1 MTKKVTETNFD
12 SVVLVV
18 DVDVEDPGSSPE
30 RQNPAAFRRII
41 PEQENSASM
50 SLPQK
55 PVKNILSFILAKVLS
70 QALPKC
76 VRYISG
82 SVHLSTALYLHY
94 IIQQIEHK
102 IQASVL
108 LNLCCYGYL
117 AFSCLLVAPLNSQL
131 T

>member
-70 QALPKC
+70 
-76 VRYISG
+76 
-82 SVHLSTALYLHY
+82 
-94 IIQQIEHK
+94 
-102 IQASVL
+102 
-108 LNLCCYGYL
+108 
-117 AFSCLLVAPLNSQL
+117 
-131 T
+131 